1 MIQNRP
7 HAKVISPIHTIQS
20 SRIIII
26 IPSSDCVLN
35 GTLRNS
41 KPYLSILNRSSF
53 YNICYIGINMYYN
66 FQYLFLLGVNYVKSC
81 CIYNIYLK
89 VTCTKKC
96 LRIQSVIEGIRIET
110 VQRHNLKIA
119 R

>member
-41 KPYLSILNRSSF
+41 KPYLSISNRSSF
-53 YNICYIGINMYYN
+53 YNICYIEINKYYN
-66 FQYLFLLGVNYVKSC
+66 FQQFYDIF
-81 CIYNIYLK
+81 LK

-96 LRIQSVIEGIRIET
+96 LRIQSVIEGI
-110 VQRHNLKIA
+110 
-119 R
+119 